1 MKTVITLTTKELKE
15 FFSSPIAYVF
25 MTSFLFLVFWLFFA
39 NFFVM
44 GQASLRYFFDWFPL
58 LFIVF
63 LPAITMARWSEEKR
77 SGTHELLLTLPVSET
92 TLVLGKFFACVIVLF
107 CTLGLTTPLVI
118 TTSFLGDIDTGQSI
132 AAYLGIFLMG
142 MTYLSFGL
150 FVSAL
155 TKNQVIAFLITVV
168 FLFVLYIINEP
179 FVTAYAPKTLIPYL
193 QYASLSYHFEA
204 MMRGVLDSRDV
215 VFFLSLTGVFL
226 YSNTVCLTAHR
237 VRFSKG

>member
-1 MKTVITLTTKELKE
+1 MKTVFTLTSKELKE
-15 FFSSPIAYVF
+15 LFSSPVAYVF
-25 MTSFLFLVFWLFFA
+25 MTTFLFLVFWLFFS
-39 NFFVM
+39 NFFVV

-92 TLVLGKFFACVIVLF
+92 TLVLGKFFACVIILV
-107 CTLGLTTPLVI
+107 CTLILTIPLVI
-118 TTSFLGDIDTGQSI
+118 TTSFLGDLDTGQSL
-132 AAYLGIFLMG
+132 AAYLGVFLMG
-142 MTYLSFGL
+142 ITYLSLGL
-150 FVSAL
+150 FISAL
-155 TKNQVIAFLITVV
+155 TKNQVIAFLFTVV
-168 FLFVLYIINEP
+168 ILFVLYIINEP

-193 QYASLSYHFEA
+193 QYTSLSYHFEA
-204 MMRGVLDSRDV
+204 MMRGVLDSRDI

-226 YSNTVCLTAHR
+226 YSNTACLVAHR